1 MFTPCGAIGASLVV
15 KADIYISIGSSLV
28 VEPAASFPV
37 LAKRSGAS
45 LVIVNAQPT
54 PLDDFADIVIR
65 EPIGETMRQLL
76 RQLPG

>member
-1 MFTPCGAIGASLVV
+1 MRLNWLSALL
-15 KADIYISIGSSLV
+15 IGSSLV

-45 LVIVNAQPT
+45 LVIINAEPT
-54 PLDDFADIVIR
+54 PLDCIADLVIR
-65 EPIGETMRQLL
+65 ERIGETLRQLL

>member
-1 MFTPCGAIGASLVV
+1 
-15 KADIYISIGSSLV
+15 V

-37 LAKRSGAS
+37 IAKQSGAS

-54 PLDDFADIVIR
+54 PLDAIADIVIR
-65 EPIGETMRQLL
+65 ESIGETMRRLL